1 MAKIKSPLLMAD
13 GARVRTMEELREHFD
28 IASVLAY
35 YDNGKLRE
43 WLENYY
49 YDAEADEVGKLD
61 SSSADIKEKLCGI
74 LGVSCPVEETGNISL
89 ADISDKNRR
98 LNKLKKFTSDDE
110 FLRAAD
116 YVAFTQEEL
125 QGLLDA
131 GAKKIYLCQEEGEF
145 EIPDTEG
152 VTYIGVN
159 HPFANT
165 QERFGEKGI
174 VFQNVDI
181 GIEGV
186 LRSARE
192 YSENKN
198 YAEAVKIWTE
208 VAVLGN
214 AEAQRELGRCYHK
227 GEGVTKDY
235 AEACKWYGK
244 AAEQGDACAQVD
256 LGNCY
261 YNGNGVTLAYGEA
274 VKWYRKAAEKGY
286 AEAQKRLG
294 ICYKKGKG
302 VKQDY
307 GEAVKWYRE
316 AAEQGDADAQYNL
329 GRCYHLGNG
338 IAKDS
343 EKAIEWYKKSA
354 EQGNAAAQNMLD
366 VYDAGGNGAA
376 QNEGEICRQ
385 YRKAAE
391 QGDAEAQWNL
401 GNCYYHGNGVA
412 KNYYEARGWYEKAA
426 GQGYAQAQCSLGDCY
441 YHGNGETK
449 DYYRACKWY
458 RKAAE
463 QKYAIAQRNLGDCYY
478 YGNGA
483 NKNKQE
489 ACKWYRK
496 AAEQGDVYA
505 QRMAG
510 ECYYYGYGVAQNYT
524 EACKWYKKAA
534 KQGDADAQAM
544 LDTYYAGGKGA
555 DRHSENI
562 EKAKPKIDRKKEF
575 VAYVENCKKFLDF
588 IQRMLKSWNA
598 CNGELNSH
606 KGRVQYARF
615 MNNMV
620 NNLSPKSHFG
630 HMIYDNMCNLSAFAQ
645 TMFRRYKELEITEI
659 YMNGDPNSGVAFKVN
674 SDISVDWND
683 EESNT
688 LEKEFEKNIYSV
700 LMEANFSLETMEANL
715 FADTYDFYQSLS
727 MLGVR
732 LGTYQCLFKRFFD
745 SLLKA
750 LDGNDEMLEKV
761 LALSEQYPT
770 AYDKGMENVLIWKYA
785 DKGPY
790 IEIKDG
796 NQKYKYETALI
807 HFEAYETTT
816 LLIHFRNMPLS
827 NYTTRYNIVK
837 NEYTEYDFTNFASTT
852 HSLAEVEWGDWVS
865 TDVCE
870 LKITKNSDNSLGEL
884 IIEITVDEVESAVAV
899 IKSLF

>member
-61 SSSADIKEKLCGI
+61 PSSADIKEKLCGI

-159 HPFANT
+159 KPSASVP
-165 QERFGEKGI
+165 EWFGEKGI

-181 GIEGV
+181 GIDE
-186 LRSARE
+186 LLYSAE
-192 YSENKN
+192 KYSEDQD
-198 YAEAVKIWTE
+198 YAEAIKLWSK
-208 VAVLGN
+208 AAAFGN
-214 AEAQRELGRCYHK
+214 TEAQRELGRRYHK
-227 GEGVTKDY
+227 GEGVTQNYD
-235 AEACKWYGK
+235 EACKWYGK
-244 AAEQGDACAQVD
+244 AAEQGDAVAKNALV
-256 LGNCY
+256 LLYKSGN
-261 YNGNGVTLAYGEA
+261 
-274 VKWYRKAAEKGY
+274 
-286 AEAQKRLG
+286 AEAQK
-294 ICYKKGKG
+294 
-302 VKQDY
+302 
-307 GEAVKWYRE
+307 
-316 AAEQGDADAQYNL
+316 
-329 GRCYHLGNG
+329 
-338 IAKDS
+338 
-343 EKAIEWYKKSA
+343 WYK
-354 EQGNAAAQNMLD
+354 
-366 VYDAGGNGAA
+366 
-376 QNEGEICRQ
+376 
-385 YRKAAE
+385 KAAE
-391 QGDAEAQWNL
+391 QGDAATQR
-401 GNCYYHGNGVA
+401 
-412 KNYYEARGWYEKAA
+412 K
-426 GQGYAQAQCSLGDCY
+426 LGDS
-441 YHGNGETK
+441 
-449 DYYRACKWY
+449 
-458 RKAAE
+458 
-463 QKYAIAQRNLGDCYY
+463 YY
-478 YGNGA
+478 YGDDVKKDYA
-483 NKNKQE
+483 E

-496 AAEQGDVYA
+496 AAEQGDGFA
-505 QRMAG
+505 QCILG
-510 ECYYYGYGVAQNYT
+510 DCYYHGDGVAQDYG
-524 EACKWYKKAA
+524 EACKWYRKAAEQEEAYTNAQYLLGICYHYGNGVAQDCAEAGKWLKKAA
-534 KQGDADAQAM
+534 EQGNRDAQDMIDAF
-544 LDTYYAGGKGA
+544 YNGGDEEA
-555 DRHSENI
+555 IQEMSR
-562 EKAKPKIDRKKEF
+562 RKEF
-575 VAYVENCKKFLDF
+575 EAYVENCKKFLDF

-598 CNGELNSH
+598 VNGELNSH

-620 NNLSPKSHFG
+620 NNLNPKSRFG
-630 HMIYDNMCNLSAFAQ
+630 HMIYDNMCNLSAFTQ
-645 TMFRRYKELEITEI
+645 TVFRRYKELEITEI
-659 YMNGDPNSGVAFKVN
+659 CMNGDPDYGATFKVN
-674 SDISVDWND
+674 SDISIAWNE
-683 EESNT
+683 EESFT
-688 LEKEFEKNIYSV
+688 LEEEFEKNICSV
-700 LMEANFSLETMEANL
+700 LMEADLSLERMEANL
-715 FADTYDFYQSLS
+715 FVDTYDVYQSLGM

-732 LGTYQCLFKRFFD
+732 LGTYQCLFKQFFD

-750 LDGNDEMLEKV
+750 LASNDEMLEKV
-761 LALSEQYPT
+761 LAISEQYPI

-785 DKGPY
+785 DKDPY